1 MNTKE
6 IWTTVECMRCG
17 TDFEH
22 DANFE
27 DAYCP
32 SCGMMIDITM

>member
-1 MNTKE
+1 MNQRIE
-6 IWTTVECMRCG
+6 NIECPQCG
-17 TDFEH
+17 TTFEH

-32 SCGMMIDITM
+32 ECGDMIEVEGN